1 MQCAALR
8 HYGHG
13 MYSQTLAFGLLLIA
27 TLFISIQDVRTF
39 RIANS
44 ALFLVSFPSIPA
56 LLVLGQHFSIHL
68 EIFIVAAALL
78 VLGLKNLLGMGDVK
92 LLTLL
97 LPWLHPDH
105 LVQFLIF
112 LTLFAWLEIPM
123 IMIKSRKMP
132 SRVAMAPAILI
143 AAALNMAT

>member
-1 MQCAALR
+1 
-8 HYGHG
+8 
-13 MYSQTLAFGLLLIA
+13 MYSQTLAFGLLLIVA
-27 TLFISIQDVRTF
+27 LFISIQDVRTF
-39 RIANS
+39 RIANG
-44 ALFLVSFPSIPA
+44 AMFLVSFPSIPA

-97 LPWLHPDH
+97 LPWLHQDH

-112 LTLFAWLEIPM
+112 VTLIAWLEIPM

>member
-1 MQCAALR
+1 M
-8 HYGHG
+8 
-13 MYSQTLAFGLLLIA
+13 LAFGLLLIVA
-27 TLFISIQDVRTF
+27 LFISIQDVRTF
-39 RIANS
+39 RIANG
-44 ALFLVSFPSIPA
+44 ALFMVSFPSIPA

-68 EIFIVAAALL
+68 EIFIVATAML

-97 LPWLHPDH
+97 LPWLHQDH

-112 LTLFAWLEIPM
+112 VTLIAWLEIPM

>member
-1 MQCAALR
+1 M
-8 HYGHG
+8 
-13 MYSQTLAFGLLLIA
+13 LAFGLLLIA
-27 TLFISIQDVRTF
+27 ALFISIQDVRTF
-39 RIANS
+39 RIANG
-44 ALFLVSFPSIPA
+44 ALFMVSFPSIPA

-68 EIFIVAAALL
+68 EIFIVAAAML

-97 LPWLHPDH
+97 LPWLHQDH

-112 LTLFAWLEIPM
+112 VTLIAWLEIPM

>member
-1 MQCAALR
+1 M
-8 HYGHG
+8 
-13 MYSQTLAFGLLLIA
+13 LAFGLLLIVA
-27 TLFISIQDVRTF
+27 LFISIQDVRTF
-39 RIANS
+39 RIANG

-68 EIFIVAAALL
+68 EIFIVAAAML

-97 LPWLHPDH
+97 LPWLHQDH

-112 LTLFAWLEIPM
+112 VTLIAWLEIPM

>member
-1 MQCAALR
+1 
-8 HYGHG
+8 

-27 TLFISIQDVRTF
+27 ALFVSIQDVRTF
-39 RIANS
+39 RIANR

-97 LPWLHPDH
+97 LPWLHQDH

>member
-1 MQCAALR
+1 M
-8 HYGHG
+8 
-13 MYSQTLAFGLLLIA
+13 LAFGLLLIA
-27 TLFISIQDVRTF
+27 ALFISIQDVRTF
-39 RIANS
+39 RIANG

-68 EIFIVAAALL
+68 EIFIVAAVML

-97 LPWLHPDH
+97 LPWLHQDH

-112 LTLFAWLEIPM
+112 VTLIAWLEIPM
-123 IMIKSRKMP
+123 IMIKSRKIP
-132 SRVAMAPAILI
+132 TRVAMAPAILI

>member
-1 MQCAALR
+1 MVA
-8 HYGHG
+8 
-13 MYSQTLAFGLLLIA
+13 
-27 TLFISIQDVRTF
+27 LFISIQDVRTF

-44 ALFLVSFPSIPA
+44 ALFLVSFPSIPV

-68 EIFIVAAALL
+68 EIFIVAAAML

-97 LPWLHPDH
+97 LPWLHQDH

-112 LTLFAWLEIPM
+112 VTLIAWLEIPM

>member
-1 MQCAALR
+1 M
-8 HYGHG
+8 
-13 MYSQTLAFGLLLIA
+13 LAFGLLLIVA
-27 TLFISIQDVRTF
+27 LFISIQDVRTF
-39 RIANS
+39 RIANG
-44 ALFLVSFPSIPA
+44 ALFMVSFPSIPA

-68 EIFIVAAALL
+68 EIFIVAAAML

-97 LPWLHPDH
+97 LPWLHQDH

-112 LTLFAWLEIPM
+112 VTLIAWLEIPM

>member
-1 MQCAALR
+1 
-8 HYGHG
+8 
-13 MYSQTLAFGLLLIA
+13 MYLHMLAFGLLLIVA
-27 TLFISIQDVRTF
+27 LFISIQDVRTF
-39 RIANS
+39 RIANG
-44 ALFLVSFPSIPA
+44 ALFMVSFPSIPA

-68 EIFIVAAALL
+68 EIFIVAAAML

-97 LPWLHPDH
+97 LPWLHQDH

-112 LTLFAWLEIPM
+112 VTLIAWLEIPM
-123 IMIKSRKMP
+123 IMIKSRKIP
-132 SRVAMAPAILI
+132 TRVAMAPAILI

>member
-1 MQCAALR
+1 
-8 HYGHG
+8 
-13 MYSQTLAFGLLLIA
+13 MYLHMLAFGLLLIVA
-27 TLFISIQDVRTF
+27 LFISIQDVRTF
-39 RIANS
+39 RIANG
-44 ALFLVSFPSIPA
+44 ALFMVSFPSIPA

-68 EIFIVAAALL
+68 EIFIVAAAML

-97 LPWLHPDH
+97 LPWLHQDH

-112 LTLFAWLEIPM
+112 VTLIAWLEIPM

>member
-1 MQCAALR
+1 
-8 HYGHG
+8 
-13 MYSQTLAFGLLLIA
+13 MYLHMLAFGLLLIA
-27 TLFISIQDVRTF
+27 ALFISIQDVRTF
-39 RIANS
+39 RIANG
-44 ALFLVSFPSIPA
+44 ALFMVSFPSIPA

-68 EIFIVAAALL
+68 EIFIVAAAML

-97 LPWLHPDH
+97 LPWLHQDH

-112 LTLFAWLEIPM
+112 VTLIAWLEIPM

>member
-1 MQCAALR
+1 M
-8 HYGHG
+8 
-13 MYSQTLAFGLLLIA
+13 LAFGLLLIVA
-27 TLFISIQDVRTF
+27 LSISIQDVRTF
-39 RIANS
+39 RIANG
-44 ALFLVSFPSIPA
+44 ALFMFSFPSIPA

-68 EIFIVAAALL
+68 EIFIVAAAML

-97 LPWLHPDH
+97 LPWLHQDH

-112 LTLFAWLEIPM
+112 VTLIAWLEIPM

>member
-1 MQCAALR
+1 
-8 HYGHG
+8 
-13 MYSQTLAFGLLLIA
+13 MYLHMLAFGLLLIVA
-27 TLFISIQDVRTF
+27 LFISIQDVRTF
-39 RIANS
+39 RIANG
-44 ALFLVSFPSIPA
+44 ALFMVSFPSIPA

-68 EIFIVAAALL
+68 EIFIVATAML

-97 LPWLHPDH
+97 LPWLHQDH

-112 LTLFAWLEIPM
+112 VTLIAWLEIPM